1 MLASL
6 AVAASAEFETGAT
19 ALRIGDNSLLTL
31 YDFMSAPYSGSGVR
45 GSRVNGR
52 KEEIYHGH
60 DTFGK
65 TRSFPQPQISGSDL

>member
-31 YDFMSAPYSGSGVR
+31 YDFMSAPGQWLR
-45 GSRVNGR
+45 CSRISRKRAEGR
-52 KEEIYHGH
+52 NL
-60 DTFGK
+60 
-65 TRSFPQPQISGSDL
+65 SWS